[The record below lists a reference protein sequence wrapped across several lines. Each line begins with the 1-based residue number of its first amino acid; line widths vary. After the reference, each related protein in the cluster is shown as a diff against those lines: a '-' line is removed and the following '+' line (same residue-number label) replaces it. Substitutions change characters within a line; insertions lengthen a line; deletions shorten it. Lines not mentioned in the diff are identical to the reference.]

1 MSFEDWR
8 SFFEEHNNAVITT
21 FRRNGAAQTSV
32 VNAGAY
38 KEGVVTVL
46 IGSSAKLKNL
56 ARDPRCTV
64 IVVSGNWGEWAVIEG
79 KVEITDWD
87 NTDHEKLRLE
97 LRDAY
102 RACGG
107 GEHPDWEEYDR
118 VMKEDRRAIVLI
130 KPDHAYGQRW

>member
-8 SFFEEHNNAVITT
+8 SFFEEHNDAVITT
-21 FRRNGAAQTSV
+21 FRRNGAAQMSV

-38 KEGVVTVL
+38 KDGVVTVL
-46 IGSSAKLKNL
+46 IGNSAKLKNL
-56 ARDPRCTV
+56 ARDPRCTL
-64 IVVSGNWGEWAVIEG
+64 IVVTDNWGEWAVIEG
-79 KVEITDWD
+79 KVEITGWD
-87 NTDHEKLRLE
+87 NTDHEALRLE

-118 VMKEDRRAIVLI
+118 VMKGERRAIVLI
-130 KPDHAYGQRW
+130 RPDHVYGQRW